1 MGLVILKG
9 PADHKT
15 FIIRFRV
22 NTLPCC
28 PREREETFLAR
39 GEFTKR
45 VYDSTFT
52 KRAEETSFLYAL
64 SWRLN
69 RSFRRLQ
76 RAHHHP

>member
-45 VYDSTFT
+45 
-52 KRAEETSFLYAL
+52 AEETSFLYAL